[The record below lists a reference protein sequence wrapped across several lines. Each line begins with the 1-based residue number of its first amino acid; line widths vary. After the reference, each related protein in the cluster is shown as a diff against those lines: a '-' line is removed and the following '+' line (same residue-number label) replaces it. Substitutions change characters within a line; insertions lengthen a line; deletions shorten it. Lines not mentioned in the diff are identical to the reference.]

1 MIQVN
6 QENTPPFFINSYS
19 TQINGMSGVFS
30 AFLVAFKHLVPEH
43 RIAISGGM
51 ISIRVKVRKWMI
63 KVVTYILTRT
73 F

>member
-1 MIQVN
+1 
-6 QENTPPFFINSYS
+6 
-19 TQINGMSGVFS
+19 MSGVFS

-63 KVVTYILTRT
+63 KVVTYIITRT